1 MPGSKQ
7 WAHVNTQTF
16 KKIMRTTELIQDQIR
31 LGVMSFRQIAEYF
44 HVSLSDVN
52 TIWEEMCE
60 QEFSE

>member
-1 MPGSKQ
+1 MK
-7 WAHVNTQTF
+7 
-16 KKIMRTTELIQDQIR
+16 TTELIQEQIR

-44 HVSLSDVN
+44 NVTIADVN